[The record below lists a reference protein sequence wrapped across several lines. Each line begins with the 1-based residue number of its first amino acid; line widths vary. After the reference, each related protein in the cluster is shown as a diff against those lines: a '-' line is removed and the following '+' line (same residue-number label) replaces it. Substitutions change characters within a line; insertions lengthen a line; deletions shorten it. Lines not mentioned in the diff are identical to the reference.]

1 MKDLRIFIQAR
12 LSSRRFPGK
21 VLAPFRGKPLLGLVF
36 DRAVEAGICDAQHVV
51 VLTSAHPSDDA
62 IEAYCR
68 EHALGCFRGPLD
80 DVLGRFA
87 GAAVRHGGKWIVRLT
102 ADSPLVPVELMRFVA
117 PLLDESAWDLVTTTH
132 RRTLPKG
139 MNIEAFTSSS
149 LIRALDAGDLS
160 DADREH
166 VTAYFHRHTEK
177 FRICNVGLRSR
188 NHSAWDYAVDNP
200 DDLARIEDSAEEV
213 LAAMPWDD
221 LEAQTF

>member
-1 MKDLRIFIQAR
+1 M
-12 LSSRRFPGK
+12 SSRRFPGK
-21 VLAPFRGKPLLGLVF
+21 VLVPFRGQPLLGLVY

-139 MNIEAFTSSS
+139 MNIEAFTVGA
-149 LIRALDAGDLS
+149 LTRALEDGDLS
-160 DADREH
+160 DSDREH
-166 VTAYFHRHTEK
+166 VTAYFHRHPEK
-177 FRICNVGLRSR
+177 FRICNVWLRSH
-188 NHSAWDYAVDNP
+188 NHSALEYAVDDP
-200 DDLARIEDSAEEV
+200 DDLARIEDSAGEL

-221 LEAQTF
+221 LEAQTV

>member
-1 MKDLRIFIQAR
+1 M
-12 LSSRRFPGK
+12 SSRRFPGK
-21 VLAPFRGKPLLGLVF
+21 VLVPFRGQPLLGLVY

-87 GAAVRHGGKWIVRLT
+87 GAAVRHGGKWIVRL
-102 ADSPLVPVELMRFVA
+102 
-117 PLLDESAWDLVTTTH
+117 
-132 RRTLPKG
+132 TLPKG

>member
-1 MKDLRIFIQAR
+1 M
-12 LSSRRFPGK
+12 SSRRFPGK
-21 VLAPFRGKPLLGLVF
+21 VLAPFRGKPLLGLVY

-51 VLTSAHPSDDA
+51 VLTSADSSDDA
-62 IEAYCR
+62 VEAYCR
-68 EHALGCFRGPLD
+68 DRHLQYYRGPLE
-80 DVLGRFA
+80 DVLGRFS
-87 GAAVRHGGKWIVRLT
+87 GALARHGGKSVVRLT

-117 PLLDESAWDLVTTTH
+117 PLLRESAWDLVTTTH

-139 MNIEAFTSSS
+139 MNIEAFTVGA
-149 LIRALDAGDLS
+149 LTRALEDGDLS
-160 DADREH
+160 DSDREH
-166 VTAYFHRHTEK
+166 VTAYFHRHPEK
-177 FRICNVGLRSR
+177 FRICNVWLRSR